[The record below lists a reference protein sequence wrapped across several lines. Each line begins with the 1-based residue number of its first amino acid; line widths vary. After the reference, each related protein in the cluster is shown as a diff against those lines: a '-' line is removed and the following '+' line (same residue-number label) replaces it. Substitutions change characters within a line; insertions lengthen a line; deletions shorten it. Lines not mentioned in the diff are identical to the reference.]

1 MTRNRNMARRQL
13 GPAHNMQKIRAFFT
27 RLCRDNRGNII
38 VEFAL
43 VMPIFMILS
52 VGGIELANYAVTRMR
67 VEQIALNVAD
77 GASRIGEGSLLNA
90 LKIYEHNINDVFAGA
105 DAQSSNLNIFGTYA
119 EKVNGTSTTKGK
131 GRIIMSSLEPMANP
145 NTTNRYKIGWQRC
158 KGQLTS
164 YTPQYGTHAQA
175 SGTNM
180 VAMGP
185 TGQQVTVPNGMAMI
199 FVEVRY
205 RYEPL
210 FNVGLQN
217 EFGLFGGTLSYKDI
231 NAVKAMIVRDDRD
244 MSQIYPSAGVTA
256 STC

>member
-1 MTRNRNMARRQL
+1 MALPQL
-13 GPAHNMQKIRAFFT
+13 GAVANMLILRNFFH
-27 RLCRDNRGNII
+27 RLRSDNRGSII
-38 VEFAL
+38 VEFAF

-52 VGGIELANYAVTRMR
+52 IGGVELANYAVTRMR
-67 VEQIALNVAD
+67 VDQIALNTAD
-77 GASRIGEGSLLNA
+77 SASRIGEGSLLNA
-90 LKIYEHNINDVFAGA
+90 LRIFEHNINDVFAGA
-105 DAQSSNLNIFGTYA
+105 DAQSSNLKIFGTYI
-119 EKVNGTSTTKGK
+119 EKIGGVSTVKGK
-131 GRIIMSSLEPMANP
+131 GRIIISSLEPMANP

-164 YTPQYGTHAQA
+164 YTPQYGTHGQP

-185 TGQQVTVPNGMAMI
+185 SGQQVIVPNGMAMI

-210 FNVGLQN
+210 FPINLQN
-217 EFGLFGGTLSYKDI
+217 QFGLFDNNLSYRDI

>member
-1 MTRNRNMARRQL
+1 
-13 GPAHNMQKIRAFFT
+13 MQKLRNLLRQI
-27 RLCRDNRGNII
+27 CRDDSGNII
-38 VEFAL
+38 IEFAFM
-43 VMPIFMILS
+43 MPIFMILS

-77 GASRIGEGSLLNA
+77 NASRIGEGSLINA
-90 LKIYEHNINDVFAGA
+90 LKIYESNINDVFAGA
-105 DAQSSNLNIFGTYA
+105 EAQSSNLNIFGSYA
-119 EKVNGTSTTKGK
+119 EKVNGTSTVKGK
-131 GRIIMSSLEPMANP
+131 GRIIISSLEPMA
-145 NTTNRYKIGWQRC
+145 TNRYKIGWQRC

-164 YTPQYGTHAQA
+164 YTPQYGTHGQP

-180 VAMGP
+180 VSMGP
-185 TGQQVTVPNGMAMI
+185 AGQEVTVPSGMAMI

-210 FNVGLQN
+210 FTIDLQN
-217 EFGLFGGTLSYKDI
+217 QFGLFGGTLSYKDI

-244 MSQIYPSAGVTA
+244 MTQIYPSAGVTA